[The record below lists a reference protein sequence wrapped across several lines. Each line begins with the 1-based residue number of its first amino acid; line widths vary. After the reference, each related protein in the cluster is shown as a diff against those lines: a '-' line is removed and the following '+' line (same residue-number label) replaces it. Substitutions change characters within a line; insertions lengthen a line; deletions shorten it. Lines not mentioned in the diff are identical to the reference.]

1 MFGNFQGL
9 YVGEPRENYVLN
21 KEETGVQNMSR
32 RNFIR
37 QNSLGAVSL
46 CALNGPAVMATGQSA
61 FKLERTSV
69 ADLSRDL
76 QHFIPRM
83 MQHVGVPGLSIAVI
97 RDGRVIWSQAF
108 GVRNNETREP
118 VTTDTP
124 FEAASLSKAAFAYA
138 VLKLCNQG
146 KLSLDVPLWNYRPNY
161 FLPSADPRSKL
172 ITTRMILAH
181 SSGLHF
187 RPDDKSVQIHST
199 PGEQWFYSPMGYG
212 YLQRIVEHITG
223 QPLEDFMQ
231 TNVLRPFGM
240 SNSSYDWNENYE
252 RTAARGHDQNGK
264 RVAGQNFYEK
274 FRGFTAAD
282 KAKILEV
289 QPEDAAP
296 GAGFSLTT
304 TPTDYARFLI
314 EILKP
319 SPTHLSPAWSMEML
333 KPQIKVSTPIRWGLG
348 WTIEPGDAGDAFY
361 HYGNAGT
368 LQHLAV
374 GLREQQAGVV
384 IMTNSGNGLRMC
396 IRTALRALGA
406 ARLTYTLSFA

>member
-1 MFGNFQGL
+1 MEKISRRSFVGQNAALASL
-9 YVGEPRENYVLN
+9 YVL
-21 KEETGVQNMSR
+21 GVP
-32 RNFIR
+32 
-37 QNSLGAVSL
+37 SLARAAAV
-46 CALNGPAVMATGQSA
+46 PASQ
-61 FKLERTSV
+61 LELTSV
-69 ADLSRDL
+69 ANLGKELRD
-76 QHFIPRM
+76 FIPRM

-97 RDGRVIWSQAF
+97 RSGRIIWAQGF
-108 GVRNNETREP
+108 GVRNKETGEP

-124 FEAASLSKAAFAYA
+124 FEAASFSKAAFAYA
-138 VLKLCNQG
+138 VLKLCDRG
-146 KLSLDVPLWNYRPNY
+146 KLSLDTPLWNYRPDY
-161 FLPSADPRSKL
+161 FLPAADARSKL
-172 ITTRMILAH
+172 ITTRMILSH

-199 PGEQWFYSPMGYG
+199 PGEKWFYSAMGYG
-212 YLQRIVEHITG
+212 YLQRVVEHVTG
-223 QPLEDFMQ
+223 QPLEEFMQ

-240 SNSSYDWNENYE
+240 RNSSYDWNEQYE
-252 RTAARGHDQNGK
+252 KMAARGHDPNGQ

-274 FRGFTAAD
+274 FRGFAPSE

-296 GAGFSLTT
+296 GAAFSLTT

-314 EILKP
+314 RILKP
-319 SPTHLSPAWSMEML
+319 TPGDSVHLSSRLTKEML
-333 KPQIKVSTPIRWGLG
+333 TPQIKVSTPISWGLG
-348 WTIEPGDAGDAFY
+348 WTIESGEAGTAFY

-374 GLREQQAGVV
+374 GLRDPQAGVV

-406 ARLTYTLSFA
+406 ARMTYTLSFA